1 MTLNQPFRTVQ
12 LSCPVI
18 SEFLWPHGL
27 HHFRIPCPLPTPEA
41 CSNSCQSSRWCH
53 LTISSSVVPVF
64 SCLQSFPASGSF
76 LNESVLH
83 IRWTKYWSFSFSP
96 ISLSN
101 EYSRLISFSV
111 YWIDLLAVQATLKS
125 LLQHH
130 SSKASIL
137 WLSDFFM
144 VQLLHPYLTI
154 GKTIALTR
162 LTFISKVM
170 FLFFFFLNIFIYF

>member
-12 LSCPVI
+12 LSCPVT

-41 CSNSCQSSRWCH
+41 CSNLYQSSRWCH

-64 SCLQSFPASGSF
+64 SSLQTFPASGSF
-76 LNESVLH
+76 FNESVRH
-83 IRWTKYWSFSFSP
+83 INWPKYWSFSFSS

-101 EYSRLISFSV
+101 EYSRLISFRV
-111 YWIDLLAVQATLKS
+111 YWFDLLAVQATLKS

-130 SSKASIL
+130 GSKASIL
-137 WLSDFFM
+137 WLSAFFM

-170 FLFFFFLNIFIYF
+170 FLFYFFNIFIYF